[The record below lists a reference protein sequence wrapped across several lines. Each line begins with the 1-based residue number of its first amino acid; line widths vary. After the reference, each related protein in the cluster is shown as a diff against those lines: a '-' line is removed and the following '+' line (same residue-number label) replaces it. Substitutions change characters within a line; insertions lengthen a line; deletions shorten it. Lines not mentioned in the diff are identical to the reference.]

1 MTSVVFFYSIDN
13 GPTLHRGKYRA
24 SVPLEGGIETIL
36 PSRVLIGLNNSM
48 LQWELPIFESVQI
61 GPLLY
66 VDYEANEDPQKRV
79 WYDFYGIEDEH
90 KSIAYVHKNS
100 NKL

>member
-1 MTSVVFFYSIDN
+1 
-13 GPTLHRGKYRA
+13 
-24 SVPLEGGIETIL
+24 
-36 PSRVLIGLNNSM
+36 M

-66 VDYEANEDPQKRV
+66 VDYEPNEDPQKRV

>member
-1 MTSVVFFYSIDN
+1 MTSVVFYYSIDN
-13 GPTLHRGKYRA
+13 DPTLYRGKYRG
-24 SVPLEGGIETIL
+24 SVPLEDRLEAIL

-48 LQWELPIFESVQI
+48 LQWELPLYDSVQI

-66 VDYEANEDPQKRV
+66 VEDDPKEDIQKRV
-79 WYDFYGIEDEH
+79 WFDFYAIEDEQNA
-90 KSIAYVHKNS
+90 IAYVHKNS

>member
-13 GPTLHRGKYRA
+13 GPTLHRGKYRV
-24 SVPLEGGIETIL
+24 SVPLEDTLEAVL

-48 LQWELPIFESVQI
+48 LQWELPLYESVQI
-61 GPLLY
+61 GPLLHIK
-66 VDYEANEDPQKRV
+66 DDPNEDPQKRV
-79 WYDFYGIEDEH
+79 WFDFYGIEDEH